1 MNAWQVAKQLRYL
14 LRAATW
20 PDSPNDTV
28 FGQVIIGEGVG
39 EKAVSQI
46 RFPFALIVPLDATA
60 DDEEPTLE
68 RQRYE
73 IQLVS
78 RVANDPLGESTLI
91 GGPRSSIGGS
101 GGKGIMEL
109 EEILLDVIAT
119 LDRTNG
125 VRIRSEYK
133 TAAESRYVEDMGYV
147 GTRGYRF
154 EALLTSARSYES
166 PTALTAAD
174 LGSGNV
180 ALTWVLPPTTY
191 DTLGL
196 VLRRAAGTT
205 APATPTDGTGVTV
218 GASATSLTDT
228 GAPGTV
234 SYSLWRT
241 YNETGGAVAER
252 YSSVAVAATTTNVN
266 LDFSIAGNSAHIIT
280 IGL

>member
-20 PDSPNDTV
+20 PDSPSDKV
-28 FGQVIIGEGVG
+28 FGQVIIGEGVS

-73 IQLVS
+73 VQLVA
-78 RVANDPLGESTLI
+78 RVANDPLGESPLI
-91 GGPRSSIGGS
+91 GGPRSSVGGS
-101 GGKGIMEL
+101 GGKGVMEL
-109 EEILLDVIAT
+109 EEILLDTIAV
-119 LDRTNG
+119 LNRTNG
-125 VRIRSEYK
+125 VRIRSDFK

-154 EALLTSARSYES
+154 EAVVTSARSYEA
-166 PTALTAAD
+166 PTNITAAD

-180 ALTWVLPPTTY
+180 AVSWTLPPDRY

-196 VLRRAAGTT
+196 VLRRAAGIT

-218 GASATSLTDT
+218 GASDTSVTDT

-241 YNETGGAVAER
+241 FTETGGTTAER
-252 YSSVAVAATTTNVN
+252 YSDVAAAATTTNVN
-266 LDFSIAGNSAHIIT
+266 LDFSIPGNSGHIVT